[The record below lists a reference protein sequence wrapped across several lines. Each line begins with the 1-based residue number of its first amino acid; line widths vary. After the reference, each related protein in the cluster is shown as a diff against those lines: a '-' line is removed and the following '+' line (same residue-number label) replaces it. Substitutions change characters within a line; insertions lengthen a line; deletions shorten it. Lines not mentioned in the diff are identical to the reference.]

1 MNCNTHTFVILIITT
16 YNSVRRPIF
25 KKKVTKF
32 SVYCKISRFYLFEC
46 SKPAGYLTHPP
57 LRDIDTSA
65 RHKLEET
72 IRLEKAIFSYK

>member
-1 MNCNTHTFVILIITT
+1 MYPVL
-16 YNSVRRPIF
+16 S
-25 KKKVTKF
+25 
-32 SVYCKISRFYLFEC
+32 FEC

-72 IRLEKAIFSYK
+72 IRLEKAIFHTNRTFKGY